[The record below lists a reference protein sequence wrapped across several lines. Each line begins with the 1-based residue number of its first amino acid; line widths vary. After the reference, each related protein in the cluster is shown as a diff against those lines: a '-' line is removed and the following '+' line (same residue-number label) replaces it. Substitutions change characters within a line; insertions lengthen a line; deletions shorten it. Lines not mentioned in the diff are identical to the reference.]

1 MKKKLPEQLNTFV
14 PVETE
19 QEEFSLESIMREFGA
34 PAQTDDTR
42 VFAPI
47 EDERSALREAA
58 TAPLPSL
65 DAFHW
70 AQQPK
75 AQPDEDGVLLYEPKV
90 SKRTTEPPMRET
102 PVKEPRSPLPETPA
116 EELPPRKAQ
125 TEKPHPSPI
134 SQVSAEEPP
143 QKPKKAKRTR
153 KPKEPKNIRPVPEA
167 KTPES
172 VETPQSL
179 CKKAQ
184 RHLPFAQLR
193 CSLLG
198 IVALV
203 MLLPVFLSALPPF
216 LSDKTVVLAAAVLA
230 LVLATDVLYR
240 GIKDILRLRISLYT
254 LALVVSALA
263 IYDALTSADSG
274 YAALLP
280 LLLYYLC
287 RALLLERSGAVHT
300 LKTVGSFSASV
311 GIFAVP
317 KLLKDS
323 DGLRRDR
330 GDTEDY
336 LVHLAAPDL
345 PQTVFCVYSVILLAL
360 SAATAYFLA
369 VYSEQYAFSR
379 VWLLLLLGGLPFAG
393 TLCYVRPFAA
403 LSKRLTKCGGAL
415 CGWFSAR
422 IFAKRHTVILR
433 DEDLFPKGYVASNG
447 MKLYGSLGA
456 GRVIAYALAAL
467 DAAENPLSEIF
478 EDLLRAQYGRHYTA
492 DAFRIYDTGGIGA
505 EIGADVVLVG
515 SLPFMR
521 SMGVHMPN
529 GTRVRQAVY
538 VSVNGELS
546 GIFAIKYKPTSA
558 ARSGLRDILSKHS
571 IRVILGTRDFLLTP
585 ELLAAK
591 FELSTET
598 LICPAYSE
606 RLRLSEADPERSA
619 EQGALISGDSF
630 GAFASTVAAGKSLR
644 SAALTT
650 LCLCLFAGVL
660 GFALCTLL
668 IFWASPASP
677 LHIAAF
683 QLLWGILTAFV
694 SWIAVHF

>member
-34 PAQTDDTR
+34 SPEPRDTQ
-42 VFAPI
+42 VFAPVV
-47 EDERSALREAA
+47 ETPPAMREGA
-58 TAPLPSL
+58 TAPLPSI
-65 DAFHW
+65 DAIRIATAREEPIHD
-70 AQQPK
+70 AEGVRLYQPRMSD
-75 AQPDEDGVLLYEPKV
+75 APPEPIRQSEPPVTVPKV
-90 SKRTTEPPMRET
+90 
-102 PVKEPRSPLPETPA
+102 
-116 EELPPRKAQ
+116 
-125 TEKPHPSPI
+125 EKPPKTSK
-134 SQVSAEEPP
+134 
-143 QKPKKAKRTR
+143 KPKPVPE
-153 KPKEPKNIRPVPEA
+153 KPTIRPVQDMPKKSPSSPEEV
-167 KTPES
+167 TQRLYES
-172 VETPQSL
+172 
-179 CKKAQ
+179 AQ
-184 RHLPFAQLR
+184 RRLPFARLR

-198 IVALV
+198 ILALV
-203 MLLPVFLSALPPF
+203 MLLPVFWQSLPPF
-216 LSDKTVVLAAAVLA
+216 FTDKYIVLIGAIVA
-230 LVLATDVLYR
+230 LVLAADVLYR
-240 GIKDILRLRISLYT
+240 GVGDIIRLRFGLYT
-254 LALVVSALA
+254 LGIAVSALV
-263 IYDALTSADSG
+263 IYDTLTCTDAG

-280 LLLYYLC
+280 LLLYELC
-287 RALLLERSGAVHT
+287 RALLYERSGTVYT
-300 LKTVGSFSASV
+300 LKTVRSFSAPV

-330 GDTEDY
+330 GDTENY
-336 LVHLAAPDL
+336 LEHLSAPDL
-345 PQTVFCVYSVILLAL
+345 PQTVFTVYSLLVFPISGAL
-360 SAATAYFLA
+360 AYFLSG
-369 VYSEQYAFSR
+369 YRTDIAFSR
-379 VWLLLLLGGLPFAG
+379 AWLLLLFGALPFAG
-393 TLCYVRPFAA
+393 AMCYVRPFSA

-467 DAAENPLSEIF
+467 DAAGNPLTEIF
-478 EDLLRAQYGRHYTA
+478 EDLLSAQYGRHYTA
-492 DAFRIYDTGGIGA
+492 DAFRIYDAGGIGA

-546 GIFAIKYKPTSA
+546 GIFAIKYKPTASA
-558 ARSGLRDILSKHS
+558 RNGLRDILSKHG

-585 ELLAAK
+585 DLLSAK
-591 FELSTET
+591 YELSTES
-598 LICPAYSE
+598 LICPVYSE
-606 RLRLSEADPERSA
+606 RLRLSEADPEKSA
-619 EQGALISGDSF
+619 EQGALISGSGF

-644 SAALTT
+644 SAVLLT
-650 LCLCLFAGVL
+650 LWLYLFAGVL
-660 GFALCTLL
+660 GLCLCALL
-668 IFWASPASP
+668 IYWSSPASA

-694 SWIAVHF
+694 SWVAVHF